1 MGGDIANASEVE
13 LDAAGAIGNPGSNA
27 SVEINDIEID
37 INRSTDG
44 ELAQKARG
52 TVKEFERML
61 APYEKS
67 ITARAVRGEKGY
79 PAGGIKLHFTSAD
92 GSFAP
97 FSKVIC
103 KTEKA
108 S

>member
-61 APYEKS
+61 APYE
-67 ITARAVRGEKGY
+67 RASPLVLYGAKRGILRAASSCTSPVRTVAL
-79 PAGGIKLHFTSAD
+79 PRSA
-92 GSFAP
+92 
-97 FSKVIC
+97 K
-103 KTEKA
+103 
-108 S
+108 